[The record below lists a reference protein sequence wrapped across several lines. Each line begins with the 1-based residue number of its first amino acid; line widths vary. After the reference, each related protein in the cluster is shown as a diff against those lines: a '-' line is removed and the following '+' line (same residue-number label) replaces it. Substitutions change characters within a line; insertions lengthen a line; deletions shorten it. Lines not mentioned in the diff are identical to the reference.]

1 MYFKD
6 ISKCTTIKLKKIC
19 QEEKITGYSKLNK
32 KELINRIVLVRLERM
47 VNDGI
52 KTLSNT

>member
-6 ISKCTTIKLKKIC
+6 LNNCTIIKLKKKC

-32 KELINRIVLVRLERM
+32 KDLIYRITTVRIERLV
-47 VNDGI
+47 NTGI

>member
-6 ISKCTTIKLKKIC
+6 LSKCTTIKLKKKC

-32 KELINRIVLVRLERM
+32 KDLIHRIALIRIERM
-47 VNDGI
+47 VNSGI
-52 KTLSNT
+52 KTLSNI

>member
-6 ISKCTTIKLKKIC
+6 LSKSTTIKLKKIC
-19 QEEKITGYSKLNK
+19 QAEKITGYSKLNK

-47 VNDGI
+47 VNNGI
-52 KTLSNT
+52 KNLSNT

>member
-1 MYFKD
+1 MYFQD
-6 ISKCTTIKLKKIC
+6 ISNCTTIKLKKIC